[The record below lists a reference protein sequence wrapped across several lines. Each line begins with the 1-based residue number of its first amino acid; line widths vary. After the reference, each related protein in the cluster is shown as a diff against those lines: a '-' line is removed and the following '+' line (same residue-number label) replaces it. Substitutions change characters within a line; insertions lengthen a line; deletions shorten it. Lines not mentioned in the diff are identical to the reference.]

1 MLFLLF
7 LLHHSYV
14 FGQAFSDQADF
25 AHIADQSGLP
35 GLLSNTLK
43 LPSSAWGVSAAAKAF
58 SSFANAIV
66 IIDNKHQELCCKSVK
81 LRIMTLLWLL
91 TILIL
96 THQLN
101 TLSLHLTLS
110 QTEIDGKHKPK
121 KVKVTPSVANYKS
134 GSKTALLLLGQ
145 VDATLEA
152 ISLTNSNEPVPHKDL
167 KKQCEA
173 VELAAQQ
180 QLHLL
185 DLSLQTYKLI
195 TAHLTCLNKVLASPD
210 IDLAGLL
217 LDALNVSFESTPKES
232 NIELTTSHITE
243 PKSSLELLLT
253 PAL

>member
-1 MLFLLF
+1 M
-7 LLHHSYV
+7 
-14 FGQAFSDQADF
+14 A
-25 AHIADQSGLP
+25 
-35 GLLSNTLK
+35 
-43 LPSSAWGVSAAAKAF
+43 
-58 SSFANAIV
+58 
-66 IIDNKHQELCCKSVK
+66 
-81 LRIMTLLWLL
+81 
-91 TILIL
+91 
-96 THQLN
+96 
-101 TLSLHLTLS
+101 
-110 QTEIDGKHKPK
+110 
-121 KVKVTPSVANYKS
+121 ANYKS

-217 LDALNVSFESTPKES
+217 LDALNVSFEVCLFPLFLHSFT
-232 NIELTTSHITE
+232 HH
-243 PKSSLELLLT
+243 SLSLSVYSQRVQH
-253 PAL
+253 